1 MHCIRKKSTGH
12 LTAFRALS
20 FTCGVLNVPCLHI
33 RLEGGNEAWN
43 RSLFCLKLNWGLH
56 TKEEEEEEEH
66 RILACLSNV
75 LYCSLEQS
83 RMATVT
89 TPFIIS
95 VHVNKRVRNL
105 TTQLEAANI
114 IYKKKA
120 VIVLIT
126 IYVISVSHVLYNTK
140 LCGSDLEGHYTW
152 TTE

>member
-1 MHCIRKKSTGH
+1 MKHETGPY
-12 LTAFRALS
+12 F
-20 FTCGVLNVPCLHI
+20 VLNRI
-33 RLEGGNEAWN
+33 
-43 RSLFCLKLNWGLH
+43 
-56 TKEEEEEEEH
+56 EECTQKNKEH

-140 LCGSDLEGHYTW
+140 LCGSDLEGHYT
-152 TTE
+152 